1 MFILWTFQRK
11 INKPELRKDFE
22 DFCHLF
28 GSFLSHFESLAI
40 LDENDAIRSLAD
52 DSNIVIERAD
62 KGSCLVLWGV
72 KEAEIQLSDQ
82 NF

>member
-1 MFILWTFQRK
+1 MRIFVISLVV
-11 INKPELRKDFE
+11 
-22 DFCHLF
+22 
-28 GSFLSHFESLAI
+28 FLSHFESLAI
-40 LDENDAIRSLAD
+40 LDEKDAIRSLAD

-72 KEAEIQLSDQ
+72 KEAEIQLSNQ